1 MESNNIGA
9 IARVGLTAKGIV
21 YSLMGIV
28 AMMAAFKLNG
38 KSAKDAGTT
47 GVFSFLEDQ
56 SGGKI
61 LLAALALGLVCYVI
75 WRMIQA
81 FRPSNQE
88 DGKMTKRAR
97 YFFSGL
103 AYSALT
109 YQVVKMLFSNKEGGG
124 QRNKEVASQVL
135 SADSG
140 QILLGI
146 LAAVILA
153 IGIYQIYY
161 GLSEKYRKH
170 VSSAGVHSDK
180 LLLAGKIGYVARG
193 SVWLLVAYLF
203 FRAALDSN
211 SSKAGSTPEAFGY
224 LRQTEY
230 GTLLMAAMALG
241 LFCYGV
247 FCFVRAKYEEFN

>member
-1 MESNNIGA
+1 MESSNIGT

-61 LLAALALGLVCYVI
+61 LLGAIALGLICYVI

-81 FRPSNQE
+81 FRPSGEN
-88 DGKMTKRAR
+88 DKMAKRAR

-109 YQVVKMLFSNKEGGG
+109 YQVIKMLFTKKQDGG
-124 QRNKEVASQVL
+124 QTNKEVASEVL

-140 QILLGI
+140 QLLLGL
-146 LAAVILA
+146 LAVVILA

-170 VSSAGVHSDK
+170 VSNAGPHGDK
-180 LLLAGKIGYVARG
+180 LLLAGKVGYVARG
-193 SVWLLVAYLF
+193 AVWLLVAYLF
-203 FRAALDSN
+203 FRAAMDSN
-211 SSKAGSTPEAFGY
+211 SSEAGSTPEAFGY

-230 GTLLMAAMALG
+230 GTLLMAMMALG